1 MERWPYNYQVKE
13 ATGTRDPYGDGDFP
27 GWWLFY
33 PPRGRKDVSWA
44 NFEGP
49 YATKSDAVDDAERT
63 IYQYELDL
71 SVEDDDN

>member
-13 ATGTRDPYGDGDFP
+13 GTGNRDRDGTGP
-27 GWWLFY
+27 GWWIFY
-33 PPRGRKDVSWA
+33 PPRGRKDVSRA

-63 IYQYELDL
+63 IYQNELDL
-71 SVEDDDN
+71 SVEDDEN